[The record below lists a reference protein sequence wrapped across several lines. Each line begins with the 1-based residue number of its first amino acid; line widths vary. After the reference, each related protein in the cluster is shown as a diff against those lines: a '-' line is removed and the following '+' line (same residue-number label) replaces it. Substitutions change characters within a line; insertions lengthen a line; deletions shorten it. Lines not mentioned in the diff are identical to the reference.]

1 MLMIKN
7 FNYFIKNNFVN
18 IIYNLKQAFPIKS
31 KNELEK
37 LFIKS
42 KLHFVVK
49 KNFQEMET
57 EGTSDSEILRLRT
70 NNDFLLKLLQKNV
83 FRFNLK
89 DLDSILS
96 SNLKGNLFDVE
107 GLVSEKLEYDLAAV
121 NIKFK
126 PFDSKYI

>member
-1 MLMIKN
+1 MLIFKN
-7 FNYFIKNNFVN
+7 FNYFIKNNFVK